1 MPARVHQV
9 AKTGFG
15 VGNELYDRRE
25 RCPTYATRLK
35 QLLPSMSSSTIHMQS
50 CFKRQLVSCRIGA
63 GTGIFTRAFI
73 AHPEWSCAFLE
84 LKAIEPSAGMR
95 DVFSKTVVDE
105 QGRVSISDGTFEQTH
120 VEDGWADLVVVAQA
134 FHWCPDF
141 ARASE
146 EFGRILKPGGVLALI
161 WNLEDRETAKW
172 VAQVRDRIEQYEQ
185 GSPQYRLGMWRKA
198 FETEAYQKAFDPP
211 EEQTF
216 GTPLQATLDIVVDRA
231 CKTLFAKSNELSVSF
246 YANLPIEV
254 KQVLKNADFYAD
266 AYSGVIDTLTGFA
279 LVASG
284 QTCFVWQHAQ
294 AVKGTPTCYIFSC
307 PHDHDRSNPPFH
319 ELVPYTS
326 AREPG
331 LILVSL
337 SGEIRFW
344 DSIGIGLA
352 GGQNYSTTDLGLSAD
367 EVVTN
372 LLRVDPQTYI
382 LSTSSGL
389 LFRLILTSA
398 GGKHHLTSHAF
409 SRPSTGLSLSRL
421 IPSFLSSTPSSSHHS
436 PLTPEVGNISS
447 IALGGRTLTGGREL
461 WALVDT
467 RVQRWEMKLEGWEEP
482 LLDQEIAG
490 VARSALR
497 SAFGDSVERDNS
509 QLDLELVDIAIDGE
523 GKLVILVSYAGRDE
537 PRLMAMDV
545 GGGVRRIY
553 ALIRLSYLGEVFKVD
568 GVQNVPY
575 QSTST
580 SGAPVHPRIQV
591 LLDGQLIS
599 VQFGDAVALCARDSD
614 YRDRIELKSA
624 SDRTLGVGVVQ
635 NESAL
640 LILTAATM
648 MKAQIDMENVL
659 VFDSETGR
667 ANLIKSIMT
676 QAIVYSSVPDNPL
689 QFSFP
694 PEVDEES
701 LMQGAEQLSKAVL
714 SSDPEVVRIN
724 PDLSAQLTSRKERL
738 SWLIHFI
745 NDNAVLGRSRQQLAT
760 DSEKL
765 YAGYQL
771 WVQHNEVL
779 ASESVLN
786 EAVESYMESIQE
798 GHYEDIVRAFFRLR
812 VGDMGSLLSQVTDV
826 TAKLAQNGGR
836 DLVELLPEANRVVL
850 TVLTSALEY
859 REYNLR
865 VYGILL
871 PMIDPWTSSP
881 AVIDVV
887 LGLFESTT
895 KVLDSSTRAG
905 VVLEQN
911 TYTSSQLPELASVLF
926 ACIQERLDWLSSPTA
941 GETPG
946 VEQDNNELRQKFDF
960 LRPEILETLRKHGHA
975 ITAFALAEK
984 YRDFSSLAALCHQD
998 EVYPSHKNPNALRI
1012 QNYIDRFKE
1021 DFTTEL
1027 YRWYVQHGELRVMF
1041 SQDDM
1046 QSIYMDKFF
1055 ASRPDS
1061 AISWIHDLGQRR
1073 YEAAAEALLAES
1085 ETAPKLSTK
1094 HLMLSIGK
1102 LADLAHV
1109 QETNEIADDHV
1120 LDHFHNDLD
1129 FVSVHQRLLDE
1140 FKPVLDS
1147 LRARQ
1152 SLDAQIDA
1160 IVKSEASRTAGSK
1173 GPDSSYIFK
1182 DLVRQLLQGS
1192 ALSMEDTVDA
1202 LTLKDNTTS
1211 NLPEARRMSAFRS
1224 VWRRIYIHDDWDAI
1238 RRTANVSD
1246 HQLNERFRATALY
1259 ATLSVVLA
1267 MDSAPE
1273 GYDTSPDAAL
1283 IKSRWPGLSSEQV
1296 GALLQDY
1303 MLECDQLGD
1312 LDLND
1317 VYERIRELAAHALV
1331 WQ

>member
-1 MPARVHQV
+1 MATFSPSPTPRRSLRHRQLQNSPPKRIKAPGSRL
-9 AKTGFG
+9 ATPSRGTPF
-15 VGNELYDRRE
+15 GNESIASAMDVDSVVSDRSFTQRPGVE
-25 RCPTYATRLK
+25 
-35 QLLPSMSSSTIHMQS
+35 TI
-50 CFKRQLVSCRIGA
+50 
-63 GTGIFTRAFI
+63 
-73 AHPEWSCAFLE
+73 
-84 LKAIEPSAGMR
+84 
-95 DVFSKTVVDE
+95 
-105 QGRVSISDGTFEQTH
+105 
-120 VEDGWADLVVVAQA
+120 
-134 FHWCPDF
+134 
-141 ARASE
+141 
-146 EFGRILKPGGVLALI
+146 
-161 WNLEDRETAKW
+161 
-172 VAQVRDRIEQYEQ
+172 
-185 GSPQYRLGMWRKA
+185 
-198 FETEAYQKAFDPP
+198 
-211 EEQTF
+211 
-216 GTPLQATLDIVVDRA
+216 
-231 CKTLFAKSNELSVSF
+231 FAKSGELSVSF
-246 YANLPIEV
+246 YANLPVEV

-307 PHDHDRSNPPFH
+307 PQDQDRSNPPFH

-352 GGQNYSTTDLGLSAD
+352 GGQNYSSTDLNLSSD

-389 LFRLILTSA
+389 LFRLVLTSA

-409 SRPSTGLSLSRL
+409 SRPSSGLSLASF
-421 IPSFLSSTPSSSHHS
+421 IPSFFAPSPSSSQ

-447 IALGGRTLTGGREL
+447 IALGGPKPDRRQG
-461 WALVDT
+461 
-467 RVQRWEMKLEGWEEP
+467 RWEMKSEGWEEP
-482 LLDQEIAG
+482 LLDEEIAG

-497 SAFGDSVERDNS
+497 TAFGDSVEEDNAK
-509 QLDLELVDIAIDGE
+509 LDLELVDIVIDGE

-537 PRLMAMDV
+537 LPVMAVDV
-545 GGGVRRIY
+545 GGIRRIY

-568 GVQNVPY
+568 GVRNVPY
-575 QSTST
+575 QSTSA

-591 LLDGQLIS
+591 LLDGQLVSI
-599 VQFGDAVALCARDSD
+599 QFGDAVALCARDSD

-648 MKAQIDMENVL
+648 VKAQIDMDKVL
-659 VFDSETGR
+659 VFNSETGR

-676 QAIVYSSVPDNPL
+676 QAIVYGSIPDNPL

-714 SSDPEVVRIN
+714 QSDPEVVRNN

-745 NDNAVLGRSRQQLAT
+745 NDNAVLGKMSQRSRQQLAT
-760 DSEKL
+760 DAEKL

-779 ASESVLN
+779 TPESVLS
-786 EAVESYMESIQE
+786 EAVELYMEGVQE

-812 VGDMGSLLSQVTDV
+812 VGDMGLLLPQVTDV
-826 TAKLAQNGGR
+826 TAKLAQNSGR
-836 DLVELLPEANRVVL
+836 DLVELLPEANRIIL
-850 TVLTSALEY
+850 TVITSAIEY
-859 REYNLR
+859 RDYNLG

-881 AVIDVV
+881 AVIDVI

-905 VVLEQN
+905 VVLERN
-911 TYTSSQLPELASVLF
+911 SYANSQLPELATILF
-926 ACIQERLDWLSSPTA
+926 ACIQERLDWLASA
-941 GETPG
+941 AAAEVPG
-946 VEQDNNELRQKFDF
+946 IEREKNELKQKFDF
-960 LRPEILETLRKHGHA
+960 LRPEILETLRRHGHA
-975 ITAFALAEK
+975 STAFMLAEK

-1027 YRWYVQHGELRVMF
+1027 YRWYIQHGELRVMF
-1041 SQDDM
+1041 SQDDV
-1046 QSIYMDKFF
+1046 QSTYMDKFF
-1055 ASRPDS
+1055 ATNPDS
-1061 AISWIHDLGQRR
+1061 SISWIHDLGQRR
-1073 YEAAAEALLAES
+1073 YEAAADALLSDS
-1085 ETAPKLSTK
+1085 ETASQLKTK

-1102 LADLAHV
+1102 LAHLAHV
-1109 QETNEIADDHV
+1109 QETGEVADDYV
-1120 LDHFHNDLD
+1120 LDNFHNDLD
-1129 FVSVHQRLLDE
+1129 FVSVHQALLDE

-1147 LRARQ
+1147 LRSRQ
-1152 SLDAQIDA
+1152 SLEAQVDA
-1160 IVKSEASRTAGSK
+1160 IVKSEASRLTDQKALTL
-1173 GPDSSYIFK
+1173 IFK
-1182 DLVRQLLQGS
+1182 DLVRQLLQGN
-1192 ALSMEDTVDA
+1192 ALSMEDTVDV

-1211 NLPEARRMSAFRS
+1211 VEDYTTALHLLARVQNLPEARRMSAFRS

-1259 ATLSVVLA
+1259 ATLSNVLS
-1267 MDSAPE
+1267 MESPPE
-1273 GYDTSPDAAL
+1273 GYDTSPDVAL
-1283 IKSRWPGLSSEQV
+1283 VIPTEAEITSRWPGLSSEQV
-1296 GALLQDY
+1296 DALLQDY
-1303 MLECDQLGD
+1303 TLECDKLGE

-1317 VYERIRELAAHALV
+1317 VYDRIRELAAHAVV
-1331 WQ
+1331 WQGA

>member
-1 MPARVHQV
+1 MASFSPSP
-9 AKTGFG
+9 TP
-15 VGNELYDRRE
+15 RRSI
-25 RCPTYATRLK
+25 R
-35 QLLPSMSSSTIHMQS
+35 H
-50 CFKRQLVSCRIGA
+50 RQLQNSPPKR
-63 GTGIFTRAFI
+63 T
-73 AHPEWSCAFLE
+73 
-84 LKAIEPSAGMR
+84 KA
-95 DVFSKTVVDE
+95 
-105 QGRVSISDGTFEQTH
+105 
-120 VEDGWADLVVVAQA
+120 
-134 FHWCPDF
+134 
-141 ARASE
+141 
-146 EFGRILKPGGVLALI
+146 PG
-161 WNLEDRETAKW
+161 
-172 VAQVRDRIEQYEQ
+172 
-185 GSPQYRLGMWRKA
+185 SRLGTPSRATPFGNDSIASAMDVDSVVSDRS
-198 FETEAYQKAFDPP
+198 FIQRPSVET
-211 EEQTF
+211 
-216 GTPLQATLDIVVDRA
+216 V
-231 CKTLFAKSNELSVSF
+231 FAKSDELSVSF
-246 YANLPIEV
+246 YANLPVEV
-254 KQVLKNADFYAD
+254 KQILKNADFYAD

-307 PHDHDRSNPPFH
+307 PQDHDRTNPPLH
-319 ELVPYTS
+319 ELVPYTT

-352 GGQNYSTTDLGLSAD
+352 GGQNYSTTDLGLSSHEA
-367 EVVTN
+367 VTN
-372 LLRVDPQTYI
+372 LLRVDFWPVLSPDSDLCRWQTP
-382 LSTSSGL
+382 
-389 LFRLILTSA
+389 FNLTRFLA
-398 GGKHHLTSHAF
+398 TK
-409 SRPSTGLSLSRL
+409 RWP
-421 IPSFLSSTPSSSHHS
+421 IPCS
-436 PLTPEVGNISS
+436 PHTIIPFPFTLRVSPGITPEIGNISS
-447 IALGGRTLTGGREL
+447 IALGGQTPTGGKEL

-467 RVQRWEMKLEGWEEP
+467 RVQRWEMKSEGWEEP
-482 LLDQEIAG
+482 LLDEEIAG

-497 SAFGDSVERDNS
+497 TAFGESVEQDNAR
-509 QLDLELVDIAIDGE
+509 LDLELVDIAIDGE

-545 GGGVRRIY
+545 GGVRRIY

-568 GVQNVPY
+568 GVRNVPY
-575 QSTST
+575 QSTSA

-614 YRDRIELKSA
+614 YRDRIELTSA

-648 MKAQIDMENVL
+648 MKAQIDMDNVL
-659 VFDSETGR
+659 VFNSETGH

-676 QAIVYSSVPDNPL
+676 QAIVYGSIPDNPL

-714 SSDPEVVRIN
+714 QSDPEVVRSN

-745 NDNAVLGRSRQQLAT
+745 NDNAVLGKMSQRSRQQLAT

-771 WVQHNEVL
+771 WAQHNDSL
-779 ASESVLN
+779 TSESVLN
-786 EAVESYMESIQE
+786 EAVEVYMESVEE
-798 GHYEDIVRAFFRLR
+798 GQYEDVLRAFFRLR
-812 VGDMGSLLSQVTDV
+812 VGDMGSLLSQITDV
-826 TAKLAQNGGR
+826 TAKLAQNNSR
-836 DLVELLPEANRVVL
+836 DLVELLPEASRVVL

-859 REYNLR
+859 REYNLG

-881 AVIDVV
+881 AIIDVI

-905 VVLEQN
+905 VALERN
-911 TYTSSQLPELASVLF
+911 TYANSQLPELASILF
-926 ACIQERLDWLSSPTA
+926 ACIQERLDWLVSPA
-941 GETPG
+941 AADMPG
-946 VEQDNNELRQKFDF
+946 IERDKNELKHKFDS

-975 ITAFALAEK
+975 STAFVLAEK

-1012 QNYIDRFKE
+1012 QTYIDKFKE
-1021 DFTTEL
+1021 EFTTEL
-1027 YRWYVQHGELRVMF
+1027 YRWYIQHGELRVMF
-1041 SQDDM
+1041 SQDDV
-1046 QSIYMDKFF
+1046 QSAYMDKFF
-1055 ASRPDS
+1055 AAHPDAS
-1061 AISWIHDLGQRR
+1061 ISWIHDLGQRR
-1073 YEAAAEALLAES
+1073 YEAAADALLSES
-1085 ETAPKLSTK
+1085 ETVTQLNTK

-1102 LADLAHV
+1102 LAHLAHV
-1109 QETNEIADDHV
+1109 QETGEIADDYM
-1120 LDHFHNDLD
+1120 LDNFHNDLD
-1129 FVSVHQRLLDE
+1129 FVSVHQALLDE

-1147 LRARQ
+1147 LRGRQ
-1152 SLDAQIDA
+1152 SLEVQIDA
-1160 IVKSEASRTAGSK
+1160 IVKSEASRLSDQKALAL
-1173 GPDSSYIFK
+1173 IFK
-1182 DLVRQLLQGS
+1182 DLVRQLLQGN
-1192 ALSMEDTVDA
+1192 ALSMEDTVDI

-1211 NLPEARRMSAFRS
+1211 VEDYTTALHLLARVQNLPEARRMSAFRS
-1224 VWRRIYIHDDWDAI
+1224 VWRRIYIHDDWNAI

-1259 ATLSVVLA
+1259 ATLSVVLS
-1267 MDSAPE
+1267 MESPPE
-1273 GYDTSPDAAL
+1273 GYDTNPDVAL
-1283 IKSRWPGLSSEQV
+1283 VTPTEAEITSRWPGLSSEQV
-1296 GALLQDY
+1296 DALLQDY
-1303 MLECDQLGD
+1303 TLECDKLGD

-1317 VYERIRELAAHALV
+1317 VYDRIRELAAHAVV
-1331 WQ
+1331 WQSA

>member
-1 MPARVHQV
+1 MASFSPSP
-9 AKTGFG
+9 TP
-15 VGNELYDRRE
+15 RRSL
-25 RCPTYATRLK
+25 R
-35 QLLPSMSSSTIHMQS
+35 H
-50 CFKRQLVSCRIGA
+50 RQLQNSPPKRTKAPGSRLATPSRGTPFGNDSIASAMDVDSVVSDRSYIQ
-63 GTGIFTRAFI
+63 RA
-73 AHPEWSCAFLE
+73 
-84 LKAIEPSAGMR
+84 
-95 DVFSKTVVDE
+95 
-105 QGRVSISDGTFEQTH
+105 
-120 VEDGWADLVVVAQA
+120 
-134 FHWCPDF
+134 
-141 ARASE
+141 
-146 EFGRILKPGGVLALI
+146 
-161 WNLEDRETAKW
+161 NLE
-172 VAQVRDRIEQYEQ
+172 
-185 GSPQYRLGMWRKA
+185 
-198 FETEAYQKAFDPP
+198 
-211 EEQTF
+211 
-216 GTPLQATLDIVVDRA
+216 
-231 CKTLFAKSNELSVSF
+231 TLFARSNELSVSF
-246 YANLPIEV
+246 YAHLPVEV

-307 PHDHDRSNPPFH
+307 PQDHDRSNPPFH

-409 SRPSTGLSLSRL
+409 SRPSAGLSFSRL
-421 IPSFLSSTPSSSHHS
+421 IPSFLSSAPSSHHS

-447 IALGGRTLTGGREL
+447 IALGGQTPTGGREL

-467 RVQRWEMKLEGWEEP
+467 RVQRWEMKSEGWEEP
-482 LLDQEIAG
+482 LLDEEIAG

-497 SAFGDSVERDNS
+497 SAFGDSVEQNNS
-509 QLDLELVDIAIDGE
+509 QLDLELVDIAIDAA

-537 PRLMAMDV
+537 PRVMAMDV

-553 ALIRLSYLGEVFKVD
+553 ALIRLSYLGEIFKVD

-701 LMQGAEQLSKAVL
+701 LMQGAEQLSRAVL
-714 SSDPEVVRIN
+714 LSDPEVVRSN

-745 NDNAVLGRSRQQLAT
+745 NDNAVLGKMSQRSRQQLAT

-771 WVQHNEVL
+771 WLQHNEVL

-786 EAVESYMESIQE
+786 EAIESYMESIEE

-812 VGDMGSLLSQVTDV
+812 VGDMGLLLAQVTDV
-826 TAKLAQNGGR
+826 TAKLAQHSGR
-836 DLVELLPEANRVVL
+836 DLVGLLPEANRVIL

-895 KVLDSSTRAG
+895 KILDSSTRAG

-911 TYTSSQLPELASVLF
+911 SYAHSQLPELATVFF

-941 GETPG
+941 AETPG
-946 VEQDNNELRQKFDF
+946 IEQDRNELRQKFDF

-975 ITAFALAEK
+975 ATAFSLAEK

-1012 QNYIDRFKE
+1012 QTYIDKFKD

-1041 SQDDM
+1041 SQDDVH
-1046 QSIYMDKFF
+1046 SIYMDKFF
-1055 ASRPDS
+1055 ASHPDS
-1061 AISWIHDLGQRR
+1061 SISWIHDLGQRR

-1085 ETAPKLSTK
+1085 VDATQLSTK

-1102 LADLAHV
+1102 LAHLAQV
-1109 QETNEIADDHV
+1109 QETTEIVDDHV
-1120 LDHFHNDLD
+1120 LDQFHNDLD

-1160 IVKSEASRTAGSK
+1160 IVKSEASGLKDQKALTL
-1173 GPDSSYIFK
+1173 IFK
-1182 DLVRQLLQGS
+1182 DLVRKLLQGN
-1192 ALSMEDTVDA
+1192 ALSMEDTVDV

-1211 NLPEARRMSAFRS
+1211 VEDYTTALHLLARVENLPEARRMSAFRS

-1259 ATLSVVLA
+1259 ATLSVVLS
-1267 MDSAPE
+1267 MENAPE
-1273 GYDTSPDAAL
+1273 GYDTSPDVAL
-1283 IKSRWPGLSSEQV
+1283 MIPTEAEITSRWPGLSSEQV

-1303 MLECDQLGD
+1303 TLECDRLGE

-1317 VYERIRELAAHALV
+1317 VYERIRELAAHAVV
-1331 WQ
+1331 WQGA

>member
-1 MPARVHQV
+1 MATFSPSP
-9 AKTGFG
+9 TP
-15 VGNELYDRRE
+15 RRSF
-25 RCPTYATRLK
+25 R
-35 QLLPSMSSSTIHMQS
+35 H
-50 CFKRQLVSCRIGA
+50 RQLQNSPPKRNNPGSRL
-63 GTGIFTRAFI
+63 GTPSRATPFGNDSI
-73 AHPEWSCAFLE
+73 A
-84 LKAIEPSAGMR
+84 SAME
-95 DVFSKTVVDE
+95 VDS
-105 QGRVSISDGTFEQTH
+105 V
-120 VEDGWADLVVVAQA
+120 
-134 FHWCPDF
+134 
-141 ARASE
+141 ASE
-146 EFGRILKPGGVLALI
+146 RSFIQRPGV
-161 WNLEDRETAKW
+161 ET
-172 VAQVRDRIEQYEQ
+172 V
-185 GSPQYRLGMWRKA
+185 
-198 FETEAYQKAFDPP
+198 
-211 EEQTF
+211 
-216 GTPLQATLDIVVDRA
+216 
-231 CKTLFAKSNELSVSF
+231 FAKSEELSVSF
-246 YANLPIEV
+246 YANLPVEV

-294 AVKGTPTCYIFSC
+294 AVRGTPTCYIFSC
-307 PHDHDRSNPPFH
+307 PQDYDRTNPPFH
-319 ELVPYTS
+319 ELVPYTT

-337 SGEIRFW
+337 AGQIRFW

-352 GGQNYSTTDLGLSAD
+352 GGQNYSTTDLNLSSD

-372 LLRVDPQTYI
+372 LVRADPQKYI

-409 SRPSTGLSLSRL
+409 SRPATGLSLSRL
-421 IPSFLSSTPSSSHHS
+421 IPSFLSPSPSGSHHS
-436 PLTPEVGNISS
+436 ALTPEVGNISS
-447 IALGGRTLTGGREL
+447 IALGGQTPTGGREL

-467 RVQRWEMKLEGWEEP
+467 RVQRWEMKSEGWEEP

-497 SAFGDSVERDNS
+497 SAFGDNVEQDNAK
-509 QLDLELVDIAIDGE
+509 LDLELVDIAIDGE

-537 PRLMAMDV
+537 PRLMAIDV
-545 GGGVRRIY
+545 GGIRRIY
-553 ALIRLSYLGEVFKVD
+553 ALIRLSYLGEIFKVQ
-568 GVQNVPY
+568 GVRNVPY

-599 VQFGDAVALCARDSD
+599 IQFGDAVALCARDSD

-624 SDRTLGVGVVQ
+624 TDRTLGVGVVQ
-635 NESAL
+635 NDSAL

-648 MKAQIDMENVL
+648 MKAQIDMDNVL
-659 VFDSETGR
+659 IFNSETGR

-676 QAIVYSSVPDNPL
+676 QAILYGSIPDNPL

-714 SSDPEVVRIN
+714 QSDPEVVRSN

-745 NDNAVLGRSRQQLAT
+745 NDNAMSQRSRQQLAT

-786 EAVESYMESIQE
+786 EAVELYMESVQE
-798 GHYEDIVRAFFRLR
+798 GHHEDIVRAFFRLR
-812 VGDMGSLLSQVTDV
+812 VGDMGHLLAQVTDV
-826 TAKLAQNGGR
+826 TAKLAEDSGR

-850 TVLTSALEY
+850 TVLTSAMEY
-859 REYNLR
+859 REYNLG
-865 VYGILL
+865 VYGIFL

-881 AVIDVV
+881 AIIDVV

-895 KVLDSSTRAG
+895 KVLDSSARAG
-905 VVLEQN
+905 VILERN
-911 TYTSSQLPELASVLF
+911 SQSNSQMPELATLLF
-926 ACIQERLDWLSSPTA
+926 ACIQERLDWLGSPAAA
-941 GETPG
+941 GTHGIER
-946 VEQDNNELRQKFDF
+946 DRDELKQKFDF
-960 LRPEILETLRKHGHA
+960 LRPDTLETLRLHGHVS
-975 ITAFALAEK
+975 TAFSLAEK

-1012 QNYIDRFKE
+1012 QTYIDRFKE
-1021 DFTTEL
+1021 EFTTEL
-1027 YRWYVQHGELRVMF
+1027 YRWYIQHAGELRVMF
-1041 SQDDM
+1041 SQEDV
-1046 QSIYMDKFF
+1046 QGAYMDKFF
-1055 ASRPDS
+1055 VAHPDAS
-1061 AISWIHDLGQRR
+1061 ISWIHHLGQRR
-1073 YEAAAEALLAES
+1073 YGEAAEALLSES
-1085 ETAPKLSTK
+1085 EGATQLSTK

-1102 LADLAHV
+1102 LAHLAEL
-1109 QETNEIADDHV
+1109 QETGDAADDYV
-1120 LDHFHNDLD
+1120 LDSFHNDLD
-1129 FVSVHQRLLDE
+1129 FVSVHQAILDE
-1140 FKPVLDS
+1140 FKPVLES

-1160 IVKSEASRTAGSK
+1160 IVKSEALRLSDHKALTL
-1173 GPDSSYIFK
+1173 IFK
-1182 DLVRQLLQGS
+1182 DLVRQLLQGN
-1192 ALSMEDTVDA
+1192 ALSMEDTVDV
-1202 LTLKDNTTS
+1202 LTLKDNVTSVEDYTTALHLLARVQ

-1246 HQLNERFRATALY
+1246 QELNERFRATALY
-1259 ATLSVVLA
+1259 ATLSVVLS
-1267 MDSAPE
+1267 MDSPPE
-1273 GYDTSPDAAL
+1273 GYDTSPDVAL
-1283 IKSRWPGLSSEQV
+1283 MIPTEAEIGSRWPGLSSEQV
-1296 GALLQDY
+1296 DALLRDY
-1303 MLECDQLGD
+1303 TLECDKLGD

-1317 VYERIRELAAHALV
+1317 VYNRVRELAAHAVV
-1331 WQ
+1331 WQGA

>member
-1 MPARVHQV
+1 MASFSPSP
-9 AKTGFG
+9 TP
-15 VGNELYDRRE
+15 RRSL
-25 RCPTYATRLK
+25 R
-35 QLLPSMSSSTIHMQS
+35 H
-50 CFKRQLVSCRIGA
+50 RQLQNSPPKR
-63 GTGIFTRAFI
+63 T
-73 AHPEWSCAFLE
+73 
-84 LKAIEPSAGMR
+84 KAPGSRLATPSR
-95 DVFSKTVVDE
+95 
-105 QGRVSISDGTFEQTH
+105 
-120 VEDGWADLVVVAQA
+120 
-134 FHWCPDF
+134 
-141 ARASE
+141 
-146 EFGRILKPGGVLALI
+146 
-161 WNLEDRETAKW
+161 
-172 VAQVRDRIEQYEQ
+172 
-185 GSPQYRLGMWRKA
+185 
-198 FETEAYQKAFDPP
+198 
-211 EEQTF
+211 
-216 GTPLQATLDIVVDRA
+216 GTPFGNDSIASAMDVDSVVSDRSYIQRA
-231 CKTLFAKSNELSVSF
+231 GAETLFAKSNELSVSF
-246 YANLPIEV
+246 YAHLPVEV

-352 GGQNYSTTDLGLSAD
+352 GGQNYSTTDLGLSTD

-398 GGKHHLTSHAF
+398 GGKHHLTSHPF

-421 IPSFLSSTPSSSHHS
+421 IPSFLSSASSSSHHS

-447 IALGGRTLTGGREL
+447 IALGGQTPTGGREL

-467 RVQRWEMKLEGWEEP
+467 RVQRWEMKSEGWEEP
-482 LLDQEIAG
+482 LLDEEIAE

-497 SAFGDSVERDNS
+497 SAFGDTVEQDNS
-509 QLDLELVDIAIDGE
+509 QLDLELVDIAIDGA

-537 PRLMAMDV
+537 PRVMAMDV

-553 ALIRLSYLGEVFKVD
+553 ALIRLSYLGEIFKVD

-635 NESAL
+635 DESAL

-648 MKAQIDMENVL
+648 MKAQIDMENVS

-676 QAIVYSSVPDNPL
+676 QAIVYSSIPDNPL

-701 LMQGAEQLSKAVL
+701 LMQGAEQLSRAVL
-714 SSDPEVVRIN
+714 LSDPEVVRSN

-745 NDNAVLGRSRQQLAT
+745 NDNAVLGKMSQRSRQQLAT

-771 WVQHNEVL
+771 WLQHNEVL

-786 EAVESYMESIQE
+786 EAIESYMESIEE

-812 VGDMGSLLSQVTDV
+812 VGDMGLLLAQVTDV
-826 TAKLAQNGGR
+826 TAKLAQNSGR
-836 DLVELLPEANRVVL
+836 DLVELLPEANRVIL

-911 TYTSSQLPELASVLF
+911 SYAHSQLPELATVFF

-941 GETPG
+941 AETPG
-946 VEQDNNELRQKFDF
+946 IEQDRNELRQKFDF

-975 ITAFALAEK
+975 TTAFSLAEK

-1012 QNYIDRFKE
+1012 QTYIDRFKE

-1041 SQDDM
+1041 SQDDVH
-1046 QSIYMDKFF
+1046 SIYMDKFF
-1055 ASRPDS
+1055 ASHPDS
-1061 AISWIHDLGQRR
+1061 SISWIHDLGQRR

-1085 ETAPKLSTK
+1085 DDATQLSTK

-1102 LADLAHV
+1102 LAHLAQV
-1109 QETNEIADDHV
+1109 QETTEIVDDHV

-1160 IVKSEASRTAGSK
+1160 IVKSEASGLKDQKALTF
-1173 GPDSSYIFK
+1173 IFK
-1182 DLVRQLLQGS
+1182 DLVRKLLQGN
-1192 ALSMEDTVDA
+1192 ALSMEDTVDV

-1211 NLPEARRMSAFRS
+1211 VEDYTTALHLLARVENLPEARRMSAFRS

-1246 HQLNERFRATALY
+1246 HQLNERFQATALY
-1259 ATLSVVLA
+1259 ATLSVVLS
-1267 MDSAPE
+1267 MENAPE
-1273 GYDTSPDAAL
+1273 GYDTSPDVAL
-1283 IKSRWPGLSSEQV
+1283 VIPTEAEITSRWPGLSSEQV

-1303 MLECDQLGD
+1303 MLECDRLGE

-1317 VYERIRELAAHALV
+1317 VYERIRELAAHAVV
-1331 WQ
+1331 WQGA

>member
-1 MPARVHQV
+1 MATFSPSPTPRRSLRHRPLQNSPPKRNKAPGSRL
-9 AKTGFG
+9 ATPSRATPF
-15 VGNELYDRRE
+15 GNESIASAMEVDSVVSDRSYIQRAGAE
-25 RCPTYATRLK
+25 
-35 QLLPSMSSSTIHMQS
+35 TI
-50 CFKRQLVSCRIGA
+50 
-63 GTGIFTRAFI
+63 
-73 AHPEWSCAFLE
+73 
-84 LKAIEPSAGMR
+84 
-95 DVFSKTVVDE
+95 
-105 QGRVSISDGTFEQTH
+105 
-120 VEDGWADLVVVAQA
+120 
-134 FHWCPDF
+134 
-141 ARASE
+141 
-146 EFGRILKPGGVLALI
+146 
-161 WNLEDRETAKW
+161 
-172 VAQVRDRIEQYEQ
+172 
-185 GSPQYRLGMWRKA
+185 
-198 FETEAYQKAFDPP
+198 
-211 EEQTF
+211 
-216 GTPLQATLDIVVDRA
+216 
-231 CKTLFAKSNELSVSF
+231 FAKSDELSVSF
-246 YANLPIEV
+246 YANLPVEV

-307 PHDHDRSNPPFH
+307 PQDYDRNSPPFH

-352 GGQNYSTTDLGLSAD
+352 GGQNYSTTDLGLSSD
-367 EVVTN
+367 DLVTN
-372 LLRVDPQTYI
+372 LLRADPQTYI

-409 SRPSTGLSLSRL
+409 SRPATGLSLSRL
-421 IPSFLSSTPSSSHHS
+421 IPSFLSPSASSSHNS

-447 IALGGRTLTGGREL
+447 ITLGGQTPTGGREL

-467 RVQRWEMKLEGWEEP
+467 RVQRWEMKSEGWEEP
-482 LLDQEIAG
+482 LLDEEIAG

-497 SAFGDSVERDNS
+497 TAFGDNVERDNAK
-509 QLDLELVDIAIDGE
+509 LDLELVDIAVDGD
-523 GKLVILVSYAGRDE
+523 GTLIILVSYAGRDE

-545 GGGVRRIY
+545 GIRRVY
-553 ALIRLSYLGEVFKVD
+553 ALIRLSYLGDVFKVH
-568 GVQNVPY
+568 GVRNVPY
-575 QSTST
+575 QSTSA

-624 SDRTLGVGVVQ
+624 TDRTLGVGVVQ

-648 MKAQIDMENVL
+648 MKAQIDMDNVL
-659 VFDSETGR
+659 VFNSETGR

-676 QAIVYSSVPDNPL
+676 QAIVYGSIPDNPL

-714 SSDPEVVRIN
+714 QSDPEVVRSN

-745 NDNAVLGRSRQQLAT
+745 NDNAVLGKMSQRSRQQLAT

-771 WVQHNEVL
+771 WAQHNEVL

-786 EAVESYMESIQE
+786 EAVELYMENVQE
-798 GHYEDIVRAFFRLR
+798 AHYEDIIRAFFRLR
-812 VGDMGSLLSQVTDV
+812 VGDMGHLLAQVGDV
-826 TAKLAQNGGR
+826 TAKLAESSGR
-836 DLVELLPEANRVVL
+836 DLDELLPEANRVIL
-850 TVLTSALEY
+850 AVLTSAMEY
-859 REYNLR
+859 REYNLG

-881 AVIDVV
+881 AIIDVV

-895 KVLDSSTRAG
+895 KVLDSSARAG
-905 VVLEQN
+905 VGLERN
-911 TYTSSQLPELASVLF
+911 SHASSQLPELATILF
-926 ACIQERLDWLSSPTA
+926 ACIQERLDWLGSPVA
-941 GETPG
+941 AETPG
-946 VEQDNNELRQKFDF
+946 IERDRNELQQKFDF
-960 LRPEILETLRKHGHA
+960 LRPDALETLRKHGHA
-975 ITAFALAEK
+975 STAFALAEK

-1012 QNYIDRFKE
+1012 QTYIDRFKE
-1021 DFTTEL
+1021 EFTTEL
-1027 YRWYVQHGELRVMF
+1027 YQWYIHHGELRVMF
-1041 SQDDM
+1041 SQDEV
-1046 QSIYMDKFF
+1046 QSTYMDKFF
-1055 ASRPDS
+1055 ATHADS
-1061 AISWIHDLGQRR
+1061 SISWIHHLGERR
-1073 YEAAAEALLAES
+1073 YEDAAEALLSES
-1085 ETAPKLSTK
+1085 EIATQLNTK

-1102 LADLAHV
+1102 LAHLAHV
-1109 QETNEIADDHV
+1109 QETAEIADDHV
-1120 LDHFHNDLD
+1120 LDSFHNDLD
-1129 FVSVHQRLLDE
+1129 FVSVHQALLEE
-1140 FKPVLDS
+1140 FKPVLES
-1147 LRARQ
+1147 LRGRQ
-1152 SLDAQIDA
+1152 SLEAQIDA
-1160 IVKSEASRTAGSK
+1160 IVKSEASRLADHKALTL
-1173 GPDSSYIFK
+1173 IFK
-1182 DLVRQLLQGS
+1182 DLVRQLLQGN
-1192 ALSMEDTVDA
+1192 ALSMEDTVDV

-1211 NLPEARRMSAFRS
+1211 VEDYTTALHLLARVQNLPEARRMSAFRS

-1246 HQLNERFRATALY
+1246 HDLNERFRATALY
-1259 ATLSVVLA
+1259 STLSAVLS
-1267 MDSAPE
+1267 MESPPE
-1273 GYDTSPDAAL
+1273 GYDTSPDVAL
-1283 IKSRWPGLSSEQV
+1283 VIPTEAEITSRWPGLSSEQV
-1296 GALLQDY
+1296 DALLQDY
-1303 MLECDQLGD
+1303 TLECDKLGD

-1317 VYERIRELAAHALV
+1317 VYDRVRELAAHAVV
-1331 WQ
+1331 WQGA

>member
-1 MPARVHQV
+1 MASFSPSP
-9 AKTGFG
+9 TP
-15 VGNELYDRRE
+15 RRSL
-25 RCPTYATRLK
+25 R
-35 QLLPSMSSSTIHMQS
+35 H
-50 CFKRQLVSCRIGA
+50 RQLQNSPPKR
-63 GTGIFTRAFI
+63 T
-73 AHPEWSCAFLE
+73 
-84 LKAIEPSAGMR
+84 KA
-95 DVFSKTVVDE
+95 
-105 QGRVSISDGTFEQTH
+105 
-120 VEDGWADLVVVAQA
+120 
-134 FHWCPDF
+134 
-141 ARASE
+141 
-146 EFGRILKPGGVLALI
+146 PG
-161 WNLEDRETAKW
+161 
-172 VAQVRDRIEQYEQ
+172 
-185 GSPQYRLGMWRKA
+185 SRLGTPSRATPFGNDSIASAMDVDSVASDRSYVQRPGL
-198 FETEAYQKAFDPP
+198 ET
-211 EEQTF
+211 
-216 GTPLQATLDIVVDRA
+216 V
-231 CKTLFAKSNELSVSF
+231 FAKSNELSVSF
-246 YANLPIEV
+246 YANLPVEV
-254 KQVLKNADFYAD
+254 KQILKNADFYVD

-307 PHDHDRSNPPFH
+307 PQDHDRTDPPFH

-352 GGQNYSTTDLGLSAD
+352 GGQNYSTTDLGLSPD
-367 EVVTN
+367 EAVTN
-372 LLRVDPQTYI
+372 LLRVDPQTYV

-389 LFRLILTSA
+389 FFRLILTSA

-409 SRPSTGLSLSRL
+409 SRPTTGLSLARL
-421 IPSFLSSTPSSSHHS
+421 IPSFLSPSPSSSHQS

-447 IALGGRTLTGGREL
+447 IALGGQTPTGGREL

-467 RVQRWEMKLEGWEEP
+467 RVQRWEMKTEGWEEP

-497 SAFGDSVERDNS
+497 EAFGESVEQDNAK
-509 QLDLELVDIAIDGE
+509 LDLELVDIAVDGE

-537 PRLMAMDV
+537 PRLMAMDI
-545 GGGVRRIY
+545 GGVRRIY
-553 ALIRLSYLGEVFKVD
+553 ALVRLSYLGEVFKVD
-568 GVQNVPY
+568 GVRNVPY

-599 VQFGDAVALCARDSD
+599 IQFGDAVALCARDSD

-635 NESAL
+635 NDSAL

-648 MKAQIDMENVL
+648 MKAQIDMDNVL
-659 VFDSETGR
+659 VYNSETGR

-676 QAIVYSSVPDNPL
+676 QAIVYGSIPDNPL

-694 PEVDEES
+694 PEVDEDS

-714 SSDPEVVRIN
+714 QSDPEVVRSN

-745 NDNAVLGRSRQQLAT
+745 NDNAVLGKMSQRSRQQLAT

-779 ASESVLN
+779 TSESVLN
-786 EAVESYMESIQE
+786 EAVDLYMESVEE
-798 GHYEDIVRAFFRLR
+798 GQYEDVVRAFFRLR
-812 VGDMGSLLSQVTDV
+812 VADMGLLLPQVADV
-826 TAKLAQNGGR
+826 TAKLAQNSGR
-836 DLVELLPEANRVVL
+836 ELGELLAEANRVIL
-850 TVLTSALEY
+850 TVLTSAMQY
-859 REYNLR
+859 REYNLG

-881 AVIDVV
+881 AIIDVI

-905 VVLEQN
+905 VVLERN
-911 TYTSSQLPELASVLF
+911 NFANSQLPELATILF
-926 ACIQERLDWLSSPTA
+926 ACIQERLDWLASPA
-941 GETPG
+941 AAEMPG
-946 VEQDNNELRQKFDF
+946 VERHKNELKQKFDL
-960 LRPEILETLRKHGHA
+960 LRPETLETLRRLGHA
-975 ITAFALAEK
+975 STAFILAEK

-1012 QNYIDRFKE
+1012 QTYIDKFKE
-1021 DFTTEL
+1021 EFTTEL
-1027 YRWYVQHGELRVMF
+1027 YRWYIQHGELRVMF
-1041 SQDDM
+1041 SQDDV
-1046 QSIYMDKFF
+1046 QSTYMDKFF
-1055 ASRPDS
+1055 TTHPDS
-1061 AISWIHDLGQRR
+1061 SISWIHDLGQRR
-1073 YEAAAEALLAES
+1073 YQAAADALLSES
-1085 ETAPKLSTK
+1085 ETATRLNAK

-1102 LADLAHV
+1102 LAHLAHV
-1109 QETNEIADDHV
+1109 QETGEVADDYI
-1120 LDHFHNDLD
+1120 LDNFHNDLD
-1129 FVSVHQRLLDE
+1129 FVSVHQALLDE

-1147 LRARQ
+1147 LRGRQ
-1152 SLDAQIDA
+1152 SLEAQIDA
-1160 IVKSEASRTAGSK
+1160 IVKSEASKLTDQKALTQ
-1173 GPDSSYIFK
+1173 IFK
-1182 DLVRQLLQGS
+1182 DLVRQLLQGN
-1192 ALSMEDTVDA
+1192 ALSMEDTVDV

-1211 NLPEARRMSAFRS
+1211 VEDYTTALHLLARVQNLPEARRMSAFRS
-1224 VWRRIYIHDDWDAI
+1224 VWRRIYIHDDWNAI

-1259 ATLSVVLA
+1259 ATLSVVLS
-1267 MDSAPE
+1267 MESPPE
-1273 GYDTSPDAAL
+1273 GYDTSPDVAL
-1283 IKSRWPGLSSEQV
+1283 LMPTEAEITSRWPGLSSEQV
-1296 GALLQDY
+1296 AALLQDY
-1303 MLECDQLGD
+1303 TLECDKLGD

-1317 VYERIRELAAHALV
+1317 VYDRVRELAAHAVV
-1331 WQ
+1331 WQS